1 MLIFRNKLHELF
13 TRTKSEAAAA
23 GNQHELANLSRS
35 GGGGATAA
43 LHAATSSTAL
53 QTAAEDKDDGK
64 SLIVEVD
71 TTDAAV

>member
-1 MLIFRNKLHELF
+1 VLIFRNKLHELF

-23 GNQHELANLSRS
+23 GNNQHELANLSRS
-35 GGGGATAA
+35 GGGATAA

-53 QTAAEDKDDGK
+53 QTAEDKDDGK

-71 TTDAAV
+71 TTNAAV

>member
-1 MLIFRNKLHELF
+1 VFIFRNKLHELF

-23 GNQHELANLSRS
+23 GNQHELANLSR

-53 QTAAEDKDDGK
+53 QTAEDKDDGK
-64 SLIVEVD
+64 SLIVKVD
-71 TTDAAV
+71 STDAAV

>member
-35 GGGGATAA
+35 GGGATAA

-53 QTAAEDKDDGK
+53 QTAEDKDDGK

-71 TTDAAV
+71 TTNAAV

>member
-1 MLIFRNKLHELF
+1 VLIFRNKLHELF

-23 GNQHELANLSRS
+23 ANQHELANLSRS
-35 GGGGATAA
+35 GGGATAA

>member
-1 MLIFRNKLHELF
+1 VLIFRNKLHELF

-23 GNQHELANLSRS
+23 ANQHGLANLSRS
-35 GGGGATAA
+35 GGGATAA

-53 QTAAEDKDDGK
+53 QTAEDKDDGK

-71 TTDAAV
+71 TNRATE

>member
-35 GGGGATAA
+35 GGATAA

-53 QTAAEDKDDGK
+53 QTAEDKDDGK